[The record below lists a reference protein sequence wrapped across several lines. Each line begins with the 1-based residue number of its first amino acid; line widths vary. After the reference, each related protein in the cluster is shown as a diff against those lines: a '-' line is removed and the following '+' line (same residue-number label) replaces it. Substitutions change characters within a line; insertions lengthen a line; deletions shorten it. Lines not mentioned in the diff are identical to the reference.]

1 MDNMRHHR
9 IRYTGYGD
17 KLKDPV
23 GALKRLSGVAEV
35 EIDLGTKE
43 VVVQYDLLKCT
54 EADIEK
60 KMAEEGFTL
69 DNSLGQRL
77 KRGWRHFAEDN
88 EQEAMRAEPK
98 PCCSVEEKKKKGPLD
113 EEL

>member
-9 IRYTGYGD
+9 IRFTSLGD
-17 KLKDPV
+17 KLKDPA
-23 GALKRLSGVAEV
+23 GGLKRLKGVKRV
-35 EIDLGTKE
+35 EIDEEAKE
-43 VVVQYDLLKCT
+43 VFVEYNLLKCS

-60 KMAEEGFTL
+60 KMIDEGFVL

-77 KRGWRHFAEDN
+77 KRGWLHYTEDN

-98 PCCSVEEKKKKGPLD
+98 PCCSVKESKKSTPPD
-113 EEL
+113 RD